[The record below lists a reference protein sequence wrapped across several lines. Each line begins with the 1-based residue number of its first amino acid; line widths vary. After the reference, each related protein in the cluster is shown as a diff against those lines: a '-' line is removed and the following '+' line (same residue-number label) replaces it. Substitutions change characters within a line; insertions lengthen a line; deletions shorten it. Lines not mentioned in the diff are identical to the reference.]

1 MEFFQSLHN
10 CPKHVTTAALRI
22 LLIEDDPKIAE
33 LVTLGL
39 TEAGYQVDHAVD
51 GVEGL
56 ERTRMDAYG
65 AAIVD
70 VMLPKLDGL
79 ELIGKL
85 RSAGVKLPV
94 LVLSARRSVEDRVRG
109 LQTGC
114 DDYLTKPFELAELL
128 ARVQALLRRSADEAP
143 KLQVGDLI
151 VDRVNRRVERNGTEI
166 ELPPREFAVLDYLMR
181 RAGRVVS
188 KAELLEHVWNYRFD
202 PQTNVVD
209 VLVCRLRNKVD
220 RGFEPPL
227 IHTIR
232 GVGYVVQVQ

>member
-1 MEFFQSLHN
+1 M
-10 CPKHVTTAALRI
+10 RI